1 MCAVHFLHKWNNT
14 QVDNAKYIDVVMSMY
29 SLIEYKDNYSKTSGS
44 LWQYYR
50 DDPNDNIRDSESFK
64 YKIKITGKTQAAANV
79 NDVKIA
85 MPLKYLS
92 NFWRTLDMPLINCEI
107 SLILTWYKDCL
118 LSSATGE
125 TKFKIIE
132 AKLYASV
139 VTLSVQ
145 DNPKLW
151 QQLKSGFKRTI
162 KWNEYQT
169 KVSAEGQKQYLDFLV
184 DPMFQRVNILFVL
197 LVLLEI

>member
-1 MCAVHFLHKWNNT
+1 
-14 QVDNAKYIDVVMSMY
+14 
-29 SLIEYKDNYSKTSGS
+29 
-44 LWQYYR
+44 
-50 DDPNDNIRDSESFK
+50 
-64 YKIKITGKTQAAANV
+64 
-79 NDVKIA
+79 

-118 LSSATGE
+118 ISSATGE
-125 TKFKIIE
+125 TKFKRIE